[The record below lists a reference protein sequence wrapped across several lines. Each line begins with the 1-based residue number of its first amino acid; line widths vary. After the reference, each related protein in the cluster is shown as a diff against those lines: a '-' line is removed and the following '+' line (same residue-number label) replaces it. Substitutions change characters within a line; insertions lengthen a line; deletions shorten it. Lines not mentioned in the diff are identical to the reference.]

1 MQKELQNARQAAL
14 QRKKAERRKMMDE
27 AEAQLTAEILRKRE
41 EKERA
46 RQLKKALPKIKMS
59 RGG

>member
-1 MQKELQNARQAAL
+1 
-14 QRKKAERRKMMDE
+14 MDE

-46 RQLKKALPKIKMS
+46 RQLKKAMPKIKMS
-59 RGG
+59 RGGQIVLNLHTRHTG